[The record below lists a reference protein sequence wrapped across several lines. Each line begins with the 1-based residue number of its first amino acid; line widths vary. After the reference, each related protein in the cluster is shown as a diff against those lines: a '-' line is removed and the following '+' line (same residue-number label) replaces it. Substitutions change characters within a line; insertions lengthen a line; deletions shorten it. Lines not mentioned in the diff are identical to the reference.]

1 LRILM
6 PGRCLGEMVKLEV
19 WAPLGYQDKLAALI
33 ARHRK
38 IFSVVP
44 MRERISSH
52 ANFRILHCAC
62 SVQR

>member
-1 LRILM
+1 
-6 PGRCLGEMVKLEV
+6 MVKLEV

-33 ARHRK
+33 ARHGK

-44 MRERISSH
+44 TRERISSH
-52 ANFRILHCAC
+52 ANFIILHCAC